1 MRSSKFLIMLVFAT
15 ILSCKKELPE
25 YQINGLWLVKKVTMG
40 NEEMIT
46 PALNWMQFN
55 TDSTH
60 AFGNGWLQNSFGSW
74 TFQKKSKI
82 LTIKNDIGFSDYTNP
97 MKIALSE
104 KNMTC
109 KLKVD
114 EMEITV
120 FFERIDK
127 LPTSEANKLY
137 GLWKIDSTFINSKDV
152 SDSLNPDK
160 KAMLFLR
167 WDNNFEIRNYPEGEK
182 YGIFKTQAF
191 RQQLEMV
198 NYSRRSPKFQF
209 YDFIVDDEKLQLKS
223 KDEKTVLK
231 LSRIDQFL
239 K

>member
-15 ILSCKKELPE
+15 IISCKKELPE

-55 TDSTH
+55 ADSTH